1 MTDQKGNHGPV
12 HCTIY
17 GSRISKLMDTPDTV
31 LWLKK
36 KPFGPQASTIFYSL
50 IEGGKANGL
59 EPYDYLCREL

>member
-1 MTDQKGNHGPV
+1 
-12 HCTIY
+12 
-17 GSRISKLMDTPDTV
+17 MDTPDTV